1 MASYAGGRA
10 PPPGLAERL
19 ASLPSGGL
27 GNPATVSGAGTASR
41 PVDSTW
47 STRIRANCGRRAA
60 LRDTPRAAPEV
71 GNAAPCGRA
80 RSDKHPPPLPGP
92 AAGADDE
99 VGVGGAVDDAPSSV
113 CATPRRVSSRRAS
126 APPLDARMMEAL
138 SACVRRACGPP
149 SSTPICRLA
158 STVSAVMVGDPASR
172 SRAIM
177 LRVRSGKAD
186 AAVLWSSHRGGIFCS
201 CFAGTLKV
209 LFISAS
215 SRSSVCMHTTALR
228 SCLSKNGISLHRF
241 WHRMHLGSAPTNSVC
256 RQRYGPMR
264 FWVVLYRSVFSLVSF
279 TAANVATCIAPN
291 CRRFRARSG
300 HVVLAR
306 PFNTGR
312 RVIEAS
318 DAARDPAAKVSKPKP
333 ATAVEAPSVPLGPED
348 EDVGIE
354 SEPGDTYRAS
364 CEAAEATVAA
374 RVRRNLLPCLGEIK
388 SGDVWARTA
397 DWRGLFA

>member
-1 MASYAGGRA
+1 
-10 PPPGLAERL
+10 
-19 ASLPSGGL
+19 
-27 GNPATVSGAGTASR
+27 
-41 PVDSTW
+41 
-47 STRIRANCGRRAA
+47 
-60 LRDTPRAAPEV
+60 
-71 GNAAPCGRA
+71 
-80 RSDKHPPPLPGP
+80 
-92 AAGADDE
+92 
-99 VGVGGAVDDAPSSV
+99 
-113 CATPRRVSSRRAS
+113 
-126 APPLDARMMEAL
+126 
-138 SACVRRACGPP
+138 
-149 SSTPICRLA
+149 
-158 STVSAVMVGDPASR
+158 
-172 SRAIM
+172 
-177 LRVRSGKAD
+177 
-186 AAVLWSSHRGGIFCS
+186 
-201 CFAGTLKV
+201 
-209 LFISAS
+209 
-215 SRSSVCMHTTALR
+215 
-228 SCLSKNGISLHRF
+228 
-241 WHRMHLGSAPTNSVC
+241 
-256 RQRYGPMR
+256 MR